1 MRQVVRGQGR
11 GVLPVRRGAGQPG
24 SAEPAARAVKQ
35 GRQRGAPRHRGL
47 QDAARPRAL
56 PGQLHARPAHRLLR
70 LRPLRQVHQLPASRI
85 RKKPACCSFSFL
97 SSAALHAA
105 D

>member
-70 LRPLRQVHQLPASRI
+70 LRPLRQVHQLPARRI
-85 RKKPACCSFSFL
+85 RKPARFPLFLSFFRSAACC
-97 SSAALHAA
+97 
-105 D
+105 